1 MKKEP
6 SAPVKTNEWNEW
18 KTAKATFGIR
28 FRPTVSIYSVSAK
41 NFHFGASLD
50 RTAIFILFTFC
61 LFLLF
66 KLSFIYFI
74 RDQFLFF
81 YCTCSNVSSL
91 TLLPSVV
98 FDVGSVSHSV
108 CFAQSEPAPGSLWA
122 GRPLPSGP
130 VLCVVHALF
139 PLHKV
144 TLYYTHTR

>member
-1 MKKEP
+1 M
-6 SAPVKTNEWNEW
+6 NE
-18 KTAKATFGIR
+18 KQQKPHSVFAFG

-98 FDVGSVSHSV
+98 FRCGLCLPQCLLCSVRTCPWFTVSWPSTTQRSSTLCCTRSIPTAQGNPLLHTHSLK
-108 CFAQSEPAPGSLWA
+108 QM
-122 GRPLPSGP
+122 R
-130 VLCVVHALF
+130 H
-139 PLHKV
+139 
-144 TLYYTHTR
+144 YT